1 MSIEQTNQLILLI
14 LNSAL
19 MMLLSA
25 GLLGGAWLRQNTLLQ
40 QMHRVKSRYQRLTH
54 SPNKL
59 DITSDLTKL
68 DPAKA
73 DSLKA
78 DIKADL
84 KRVREYRLQLNHQYQ
99 WSHIGMLM
107 LHAAL
112 IVFGISLLCLSLRSL
127 FNVNSLIV
135 ASLILFTLGSIGL
148 IAGSG
153 CILVD
158 LSKGNS
164 QNDSLGRLLGQLI
177 RQIVWLYQKL
187 NQKKKSKATP
197 HSEPG

>member
-40 QMHRVKSRYQRLTH
+40 QLHRVKLRYQRLTR
-54 SPNKL
+54 SPGKVDL
-59 DITSDLTKL
+59 SSDL
-68 DPAKA
+68 A
-73 DSLKA
+73 KA

-84 KRVREYRLQLNHQYQ
+84 KRLREHRLQLNHQYQ

-107 LHAAL
+107 LHASL
-112 IVFGISLLCLSLRSL
+112 IVFGVSILALSLRSL
-127 FNVNSLIV
+127 LNFNGLIV
-135 ASLILFTLGSIGL
+135 ISLFLFTLGAAGL

-158 LSKGNS
+158 LAQGNR
-164 QNDSLGRLLGQLI
+164 QNDSVGRVLGHLI
-177 RQIVWLYQKL
+177 RRIVSLYQKR
-187 NQKKKSKATP
+187 KTTP
-197 HSEPG
+197 RSEPG